1 MTIQSAKTK
10 TRPRNANLI
19 DVDPDDGVE
28 TFHLEEQPRM
38 PCRRC
43 PGDKWRVHALYLEV
57 GGDNVVTARCFRVC
71 RACQLETEGQP
82 GEIGKVR

>member
-1 MTIQSAKTK
+1 
-10 TRPRNANLI
+10 
-19 DVDPDDGVE
+19 
-28 TFHLEEQPRM
+28 M

-43 PGDKWRVHALYLEV
+43 PGDKWRVHDLYLEV

-71 RACQLETEGQP
+71 RDCQLETEGQP